1 MAIGE
6 QLRKEREAR
15 GVSIEEIAA
24 ATGIGRVN
32 LEALEANAY
41 NALSGRAKFY
51 VRAYAKTLGF
61 DPRPMIDRYDRE
73 LEAMAPAAETRAEP
87 ERAAQRPVEAAI
99 ARWRKTA
106 MASHA
111 GMDAADPHGFDDD
124 DPDDE
129 IECEADAIEQAR
141 PPAPQL
147 DAEPA
152 IQHPSPEEDVPARA
166 AEPLTEAGSR
176 EADAPEAHVP
186 PAPMRPAVSQPVPEV
201 DARVVPALIEHA
213 APRRASDHPYREAA
227 PPTRSRVRV
236 AVALM
241 VGLIVVLAGVRLI
254 VRINA
259 DGGESAAK
267 APASEERETLGGSGP
282 LAGRAP
288 LKSETPPPA
297 TSEIETAPPRPANPL
312 TPTLPIREEQA
323 APAGA
328 LTVTES
334 GVGRRIVNH
343 RLADLDDAFSRGDV
357 VWFSTRVMGG
367 RSGQRIRHV
376 WMRDGRVEQSI
387 PLQIGGADWRTHSR
401 KTIWYPG
408 SWTVEARDEQGRVLA
423 TGSFTSAPGGRS

>member
-24 ATGIGRVN
+24 ATGIGCGN

-41 NALSGRAKFY
+41 NALPGRAKFY

-61 DPRPMIDRYDRE
+61 DPRAMIDRYDRE
-73 LEAMAPAAETRAEP
+73 REAMAPAAETPAEP
-87 ERAAQRPVEAAI
+87 DRAAPRPVEAAL

-111 GMDAADPHGFDDD
+111 GMDAADPHGFDAD

-141 PPAPQL
+141 PPVTRL

-152 IQHPSPEEDVPARA
+152 IRHPSPDAVVPARA
-166 AEPLTEAGSR
+166 AEPLIEAGAR
-176 EADAPEAHVP
+176 EAHAPEA
-186 PAPMRPAVSQPVPEV
+186 
-201 DARVVPALIEHA
+201 EHA
-213 APRRASDHPYREAA
+213 ASRPASDHPYREEA
-227 PPTRSRVRV
+227 PPPRSRARV

-267 APASEERETLGGSGP
+267 APASAERLPLREPAALETS
-282 LAGRAP
+282 
-288 LKSETPPPA
+288 PPA
-297 TSEIETAPPRPANPL
+297 TPEPETAPPKPANP
-312 TPTLPIREEQA
+312 PAPALPIREEQA
-323 APAGA
+323 APRGA

-343 RLADLDDAFSRGDV
+343 RLADLDDEFSRGDA

-367 RSGQRIRHV
+367 RPGQRIRHV

-401 KTIWYPG
+401 KTIWYTG

-423 TGSFTSAPGGRS
+423 TGSFTSAPGGPS